1 MNLPAPAAVLRHDGP
16 ALLLDRVEHF
26 HGDALAC
33 VARGVGPWRWP
44 AMLEA
49 AAQGAGLL
57 AGLQTDGLS
66 NRAVIAEYRG
76 IVIHAHEH
84 TGAVRVHARLDR
96 RLLHFWRVRI
106 EVEAMEGSVLLAG
119 FVTLAPGT

>member
-1 MNLPAPAAVLRHDGP
+1 MRVPSPAAVLRHSGP
-16 ALLLDRVEHF
+16 ALLLHRVERF
-26 HGDALAC
+26 DGDTLAC
-33 VARGVGPWRWP
+33 VARGVGPWAWP

-49 AAQGAGLL
+49 AAQAAGLL
-57 AGLQTDGLS
+57 AGLQPDGLS

-84 TGAVRVHARLDR
+84 AGGVRIHARLDR

-106 EVEAMEGSVLLAG
+106 EAEAMDGRGLLAG
-119 FVTLAPGT
+119 FVTLAPGP

>member
-1 MNLPAPAAVLRHDGP
+1 MNLPAPAAVLRHRGP
-16 ALLLDRVEHF
+16 ALLLDRIERF
-26 HGDALAC
+26 DGDALAC

-57 AGLQTDGLS
+57 AGLQADGLS

-76 IVIHAHEH
+76 VLIHAPEH
-84 TGAVRVHARLDR
+84 AGAIRLHARLDR

-106 EVEAMEGSVLLAG
+106 EVEDMDGRVLLAG